1 MKLRVA
7 LLACASLSVGT
18 ASIAPAEPPIGS
30 RLGERTERQQ
40 VKDQRDAAAIAHEL
54 AGCALATHAAVA
66 RDLLNARDKDQ
77 VKAARQRLS
86 GEEECFANLARND
99 LVEGV
104 RVSYPPDIMRGDI
117 AEALVKRQP
126 AAVARLLP
134 LPIQKTYSRSWFAF
148 TGRNL
153 SVDEMAT
160 CVAETDPAGVMALLD
175 STPQSP
181 AEGAAFSSLIPFMGP
196 CLVAGTKLEGAREP
210 LRAALAEAL
219 YQRMANPSES
229 AVTQAPPA
237 QK

>member
-1 MKLRVA
+1 MILRNS
-7 LLACASLSVGT
+7 LLACAGVWLT
-18 ASIAPAEPPIGS
+18 ASGALAEPPIGS

-40 VKDQRDAAAIAHEL
+40 VKDQRDAAGIAHEL
-54 AGCALATHAAVA
+54 AACALVTHAAA
-66 RDLLNARDKDQ
+66 AHDLLNARDKDQ
-77 VKAARQRLS
+77 VKKARHGVS
-86 GEEECFANLARND
+86 GDEECFANFARND

-104 RVSYPPDIMRGDI
+104 RVSYPADIMRGDI
-117 AEALVKRQP
+117 AEEIVKRQSV
-126 AAVARLLP
+126 AVARLQP

-175 STPQSP
+175 STPQT
-181 AEGAAFSSLIPFMGP
+181 ATEAAAFSNLIPYMGP

-219 YQRMANPSES
+219 YQRMTNPNES
-229 AVTQAPPA
+229 IPAPTAPA
-237 QK
+237 GK